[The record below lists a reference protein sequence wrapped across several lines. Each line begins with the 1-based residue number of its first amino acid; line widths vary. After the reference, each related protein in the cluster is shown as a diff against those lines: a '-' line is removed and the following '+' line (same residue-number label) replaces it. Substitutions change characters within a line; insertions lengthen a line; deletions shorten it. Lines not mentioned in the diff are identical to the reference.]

1 MTKKRILILF
11 GLIILAVN
19 SCLAVAAAGAG
30 VGIGYYCGSTSNCTK
45 KGFGV
50 SRLNDSG
57 GKSGLHRARETVN
70 GCWEKS

>member
-30 VGIGYYCGSTSNCTK
+30 AGIGSYCGSTSRC
-45 KGFGV
+45 
-50 SRLNDSG
+50 SG
-57 GKSGLHRARETVN
+57 K
-70 GCWEKS
+70 

>member
-30 VGIGYYCGSTSNCTK
+30 AGIGYYCGSTSNCTNKAK
-45 KGFGV
+45 K
-50 SRLNDSG
+50 
-57 GKSGLHRARETVN
+57 
-70 GCWEKS
+70 